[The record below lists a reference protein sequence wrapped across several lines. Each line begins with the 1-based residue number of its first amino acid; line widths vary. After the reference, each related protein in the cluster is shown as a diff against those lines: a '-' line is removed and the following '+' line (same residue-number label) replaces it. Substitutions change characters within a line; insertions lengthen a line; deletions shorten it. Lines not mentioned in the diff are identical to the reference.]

1 MWTYQ
6 MRRMLFMCCLVLG
19 TGSLKSAGVKL
30 PRSVPYL
37 KPVFS
42 PRSTTTKFA
51 FVHVI
56 DDLKKEAKQRHLDE
70 PEAYWL
76 ASSGVADMG
85 MCVLAAQITN
95 LRLHNASGDHVII
108 TRHVDV
114 QDPRVMTFLDALDAF
129 VFKSTVQQFYTH
141 GNVRISKNVSEL
153 VWGIMSQTILKVGV
167 FGLVHYEKLLF
178 LDLDVFA
185 FERCHSIR
193 SQAMQSRWLYQVE
206 ATHHLSRA

>member
-1 MWTYQ
+1 MRAINRVVQPVRWMWTYQ

-85 MCVLAAQITN
+85 MCVLAAQMTN

-114 QDPRVMTFLDALDAF
+114 QDPRVMT
-129 VFKSTVQQFYTH
+129 SRHH
-141 GNVRISKNVSEL
+141 GLPRGFRIHIDCSYRNAS
-153 VWGIMSQTILKVGV
+153 
-167 FGLVHYEKLLF
+167 
-178 LDLDVFA
+178 
-185 FERCHSIR
+185 
-193 SQAMQSRWLYQVE
+193 
-206 ATHHLSRA
+206 

>member
-1 MWTYQ
+1 
-6 MRRMLFMCCLVLG
+6 
-19 TGSLKSAGVKL
+19 
-30 PRSVPYL
+30 
-37 KPVFS
+37 
-42 PRSTTTKFA
+42 
-51 FVHVI
+51 
-56 DDLKKEAKQRHLDE
+56 
-70 PEAYWL
+70 
-76 ASSGVADMG
+76 
-85 MCVLAAQITN
+85 
-95 LRLHNASGDHVII
+95 
-108 TRHVDV
+108 
-114 QDPRVMTFLDALDAF
+114 MTFLDALDAF